1 MTPKPV
7 LEDGFS
13 IYFFSNENNEPPHVH
28 VAKGSGRAKWWLTPT
43 PKEKFAYG
51 FKAGERRRIKQL
63 IAKHH
68 AYLIKA
74 WNAHFGT
81 NW

>member
-1 MTPKPV
+1 MTPKPI

-13 IYFFSNENNEPPHVH
+13 IYFFSNENSEPPHVH
-28 VAKGSGRAKWWLTPT
+28 VAKGGGRAKWWLTPA
-43 PKEKFAYG
+43 PREKFAYG

-68 AYLIKA
+68 AHLIKA